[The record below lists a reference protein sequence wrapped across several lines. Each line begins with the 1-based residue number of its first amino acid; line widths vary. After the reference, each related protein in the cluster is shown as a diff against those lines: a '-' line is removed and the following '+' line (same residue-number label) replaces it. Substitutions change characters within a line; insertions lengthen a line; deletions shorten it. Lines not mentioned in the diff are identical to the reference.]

1 MKYHVFKKEFC
12 PAKDSVCKNCQ
23 NKGHWAKSVMCPKFS
38 KPVYQNVDRD
48 KKVDDESSKPRL
60 ATKPTLKVISADQG
74 PPTTSHASVN
84 AITIPSVGKHYYTNF
99 VLGNHNWRQKC
110 MVDPGSNINC
120 VGHDWI
126 TRFDTPEWSYNL
138 EFGLIKTA
146 GGHNLDVEARVLLKI
161 SWPPESRTIS
171 VKVVLYL

>member
-12 PAKDSVCKNCQ
+12 PAKDSVCKDCQ

-84 AITIPSVGKHYYTNF
+84 AITIPSRNAWLILAPILT
-99 VLGNHNWRQKC
+99 VLVMIGLLALT
-110 MVDPGSNINC
+110 PLS
-120 VGHDWI
+120 GH
-126 TRFDTPEWSYNL
+126 
-138 EFGLIKTA
+138 
-146 GGHNLDVEARVLLKI
+146 
-161 SWPPESRTIS
+161 TIWN
-171 VKVVLYL
+171 VV

>member
-1 MKYHVFKKEFC
+1 
-12 PAKDSVCKNCQ
+12 
-23 NKGHWAKSVMCPKFS
+23 MCPKFS

-99 VLGNHNWRQKC
+99 VLGNHNWKQKC

-138 EFGLIKTA
+138 ECG
-146 GGHNLDVEARVLLKI
+146 
-161 SWPPESRTIS
+161 
-171 VKVVLYL
+171 